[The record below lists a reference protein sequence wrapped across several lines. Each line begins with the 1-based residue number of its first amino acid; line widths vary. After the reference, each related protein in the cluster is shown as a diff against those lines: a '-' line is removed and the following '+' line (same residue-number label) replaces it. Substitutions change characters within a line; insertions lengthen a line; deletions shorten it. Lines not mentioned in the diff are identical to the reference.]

1 MTGGTQSVFS
11 FGEFGLNVRDRRLVR
26 AGVEIAM
33 TPKTFDTLRY
43 LVENRGRV
51 VTKEELRG
59 HLWPDVTVDPNALL
73 QCISRVRKAL
83 GGLPYLETVS
93 GIGYRFAAPVI
104 ETPIQA
110 NAAPVSPR
118 PARHLW
124 IPVAAAIVI
133 LAVATPVARFA
144 LISGPRRDPRSVDDA
159 AWKSYVRGRGIWT
172 RRELAPHPEAA
183 AYLME
188 AVRRDPNFALGW
200 VGLADFYLMQAPP
213 QPEAWNAISRALAID
228 PGLGEAWSS
237 AGFYKMTH
245 QWDWQ
250 EAGRDLRK
258 GVRLAPSYEYGHK
271 WLGEYLAITG
281 HMNQAIAELEVAVR
295 QHPESAAAQAGL
307 CRILYFSG
315 RVREAEDHC
324 QIAVDT
330 APDFRM
336 AHRTLYAISA
346 DLGKDEGTVDHWLQA
361 GAMSLRDAGNPY
373 VLAYRREGIRAM
385 WQKALADSPD
395 WANVSKAEYS
405 LRAGDQESAL
415 GYLERARDRHEF
427 LLSWAG
433 VEPAFISLRGQPR
446 FQKVLQSMG
455 L

>member
-11 FGEFGLNVRDRRLVR
+11 FGEFGLNVRNRRLVR

-59 HLWPDVTVDPNALL
+59 YLWPEVTVDQNSLL

-83 GGLPYLETVS
+83 GGLPYIETVS
-93 GIGYRFAAPVI
+93 GIGYRFAAEVI
-104 ETPIQA
+104 ETDG
-110 NAAPVSPR
+110 APVSR
-118 PARHLW
+118 QSSRHPW
-124 IPVAAAIVI
+124 IRFASAIVV
-133 LAVATPVARFA
+133 LAVAAPLVKFA
-144 LISGPRRDPRSVDDA
+144 LSPAARRDPRSVDEA
-159 AWKSYVRGRGIWT
+159 AWKSYVRGRAIWT
-172 RRELAPHPEAA
+172 RRESSPHPEAA
-183 AYLME
+183 AFLVE

-200 VGLADFYLMQAPP
+200 VGLADFYLIQGPP
-213 QPEAWNAISRALAID
+213 RPEAWNAISRALAID
-228 PGLGEAWSS
+228 PELGEAWSS

-250 EAGRDLRK
+250 GAGRDLRK

-281 HMNQAIAELEVAVR
+281 NMKEAIAELKVAVR
-295 QHPESAAAQAGL
+295 QHPESAAAQTGL

-315 RVREAEDHC
+315 QVREAEEHC
-324 QIAVDT
+324 QIAIDT

-336 AHRTLYAISA
+336 AHRTLYAICA
-346 DLGKDEGTVDHWLQA
+346 DLGRDEGAVDHWLQA
-361 GAMSLRDAGNPY
+361 GSMSLRDAENPY
-373 VLAYRREGIRAM
+373 LLAYRRRGIRAM
-385 WQKALADSPD
+385 WQTALANAPD
-395 WANVSKAEYS
+395 WGNVSKAEYS
-405 LRAGDQESAL
+405 LRAGDRESAL

-427 LLSWAG
+427 LLSWVG
-433 VEPAFISLRGQPR
+433 VEPAFTSLRGQPR